1 MIQHSYSEIR
11 KKNLY
16 LHIFIIHNGT
26 KTRDPLPLRMRGKR

>member
-26 KTRDPLPLRMRGKR
+26 KTRDSLPLWVRGKR